1 MLISDFKGEKM
12 QLLEDVLSFVNK
24 ILDTRIEEDSKT
36 TESLEIQSSNKELLI
51 RADIE
56 RDTEKSIV
64 KLSIIK
70 NNVSIWSYSFLFYDD
85 ISEEEREDILLGID
99 YSLKRNLDS
108 SSL

>member
-1 MLISDFKGEKM
+1 M
-12 QLLEDVLSFVNK
+12 QLLEDVFSFVNK

-64 KLSIIK
+64 ELSIVK
-70 NNVSIWSYSFLFYDD
+70 NNVSIWTYSFLFYDD
-85 ISEEEREDILLGID
+85 ISEEEREDVLLGID

-108 SSL
+108 SKL

>member
-1 MLISDFKGEKM
+1 M
-12 QLLEDVLSFVNK
+12 QLLEDVFSFVNK
-24 ILDTRIEEDSKT
+24 ILDTRLEEDSKT

-64 KLSIIK
+64 ELSIVK
-70 NNVSIWSYSFLFYDD
+70 NNVSIWTYSFLFYDD
-85 ISEEEREDILLGID
+85 ISEEEREDILLGLD

>member
-1 MLISDFKGEKM
+1 M

-24 ILDTRIEEDSKT
+24 ILDTRLEEDSKT
-36 TESLEIQSSNKELLI
+36 TESLEIQSSNKELII

-64 KLSIIK
+64 ELSTIK
-70 NNVSIWSYSFLFYDD
+70 NNVSIWTYSFLFYDD

-108 SSL
+108 SKL